1 MIRSKRLQNRI
12 TAGRFTL
19 PAAVFLSLF
28 CWVLTSILLPEIPVM
43 KSNYPLWETIYN
55 DWIPTWASAPLS
67 FLLYGIIGYF
77 LIELNNTFAIIRM
90 RASVQTAIYFL
101 LISVCPAMHQLYA
114 GDIASTAFLISLFFL
129 FKGYQH
135 PHPAGILFYSFLF
148 IGAGSL
154 FFPQLTLFIPI
165 FWIGAYSF
173 QALTPKSFFGGL
185 IGWTLPYWFLFGHAY
200 FYGEIELFYQPFI
213 ELVTFHPITLWNF
226 PLWEIA
232 TLGYLFLLFIVSS
245 VHCLVAGYEDK
256 IRTRSYLHFLI
267 FLTFCIFVYILLQP
281 AQTFHLLPL
290 LLIGVSILT
299 GHFVVLTN
307 SRASNV
313 FSFVPLPG
321 LYSYSDL
328 TYGCFCRLIGS
339 TPDRLGLSRFIY
351 LRLTGRKHRSVQFG
365 TGDDST
371 DKGRAQSGDVC
382 TLRHVG

>member
-1 MIRSKRLQNRI
+1 MS
-12 TAGRFTL
+12 
-19 PAAVFLSLF
+19 
-28 CWVLTSILLPEIPVM
+28 
-43 KSNYPLWETIYN
+43 
-55 DWIPTWASAPLS
+55 
-67 FLLYGIIGYF
+67 
-77 LIELNNTFAIIRM
+77 
-90 RASVQTAIYFL
+90 
-101 LISVCPAMHQLYA
+101 
-114 GDIASTAFLISLFFL
+114 
-129 FKGYQH
+129 
-135 PHPAGILFYSFLF
+135 PAGILFYSFLF

-232 TLGYLFLLFIVSS
+232 TLGYLLLLFIVSS

-313 FSFVPLPG
+313 FFICALAG
-321 LYSYSDL
+321 LIL
-328 TYGCFCRLIGS
+328 L
-339 TPDRLGLSRFIY
+339 
-351 LRLTGRKHRSVQFG
+351 FG
-365 TGDDST
+365 FN
-371 DKGRAQSGDVC
+371 VWM
-382 TLRHVG
+382 LL

>member
-1 MIRSKRLQNRI
+1 MRSKRLQNRI
-12 TAGRFTL
+12 TTGRLTL
-19 PAAVFLSLF
+19 PTAILLSLF
-28 CWVLTSILLPEIPVM
+28 CWVLTSALLPEIPVM
-43 KSNYPLWETIYN
+43 KSGYPLWETINTGY
-55 DWIPTWASAPLS
+55 IPAWANAPLS

-114 GDIASTAFLISLFFL
+114 GDIASVAFLISLFFL

-135 PHPAGILFYSFLF
+135 PHPAGIMFYSFLF

-154 FFPQLTLFIPI
+154 FFPQLTLFIPL

-173 QALTPKSFFGGL
+173 QALTPKSFFGSL
-185 IGWTLPYWFLFGHAY
+185 VGWSLPYWFLLGHAY
-200 FYGEIELFYQPFI
+200 FYDEMGLFCQPFI
-213 ELVTFHPITLWNF
+213 ELGTFQPITLQDF

-232 TLGYLFLLFIVSS
+232 TLGYLFVLFAVSS

-267 FLTFCIFVYILLQP
+267 FLSFCIFGYILLQP
-281 AQTFHLLPL
+281 AQTVHLLPL

-313 FSFVPLPG
+313 FFICALAG
-321 LYSYSDL
+321 LVL
-328 TYGCFCRLIGS
+328 L
-339 TPDRLGLSRFIY
+339 
-351 LRLTGRKHRSVQFG
+351 FG
-365 TGDDST
+365 FNIW
-371 DKGRAQSGDVC
+371 
-382 TLRHVG
+382 TLL

>member
-1 MIRSKRLQNRI
+1 MRSKRLQNRI
-12 TAGRFTL
+12 TTGRLTL
-19 PAAVFLSLF
+19 PTAILLSLF
-28 CWVLTSILLPEIPVM
+28 CWVLTSALLPEIPVM
-43 KSNYPLWETIYN
+43 KSGYPLWETVNTGY
-55 DWIPTWASAPLS
+55 IPAWANAPLS

-114 GDIASTAFLISLFFL
+114 GDIASVAFLISLFFL

-135 PHPAGILFYSFLF
+135 PHPAGIMFYSFLF
-148 IGAGSL
+148 IGVGSL
-154 FFPQLTLFIPI
+154 FFPQLTLFIPL

-173 QALTPKSFFGGL
+173 QALTPKSFFGSL
-185 IGWTLPYWFLFGHAY
+185 VGWSLPYWFLLGHAY
-200 FYGEIELFYQPFI
+200 FYDEMGLFCQPFI
-213 ELVTFHPITLWNF
+213 ELGTFQPITLQDF

-232 TLGYLFLLFIVSS
+232 TLGYLFVLFAVSS

-267 FLTFCIFVYILLQP
+267 FLSFCIFGYILLQP
-281 AQTFHLLPL
+281 AQTVHLLPL

-313 FSFVPLPG
+313 FFICALAG
-321 LYSYSDL
+321 LVL
-328 TYGCFCRLIGS
+328 L
-339 TPDRLGLSRFIY
+339 
-351 LRLTGRKHRSVQFG
+351 FG
-365 TGDDST
+365 FNIW
-371 DKGRAQSGDVC
+371 
-382 TLRHVG
+382 TLL

>member
-185 IGWTLPYWFLFGHAY
+185 IGWTLPYWFLFGHTY

-313 FSFVPLPG
+313 FFICALAG
-321 LYSYSDL
+321 LIL
-328 TYGCFCRLIGS
+328 L
-339 TPDRLGLSRFIY
+339 
-351 LRLTGRKHRSVQFG
+351 FG
-365 TGDDST
+365 FN
-371 DKGRAQSGDVC
+371 VWM
-382 TLRHVG
+382 LL

>member
-1 MIRSKRLQNRI
+1 MGKCAPKLSALRYNRLLPDRAEQHLRHYPYAGIRADSHL
-12 TAGRFTL
+12 
-19 PAAVFLSLF
+19 LSADICLSCHAPIICRRHCLDSISDIF
-28 CWVLTSILLPEIPVM
+28 VLSVQGLSTSTSGGHPILLVPV
-43 KSNYPLWETIYN
+43 YR
-55 DWIPTWASAPLS
+55 
-67 FLLYGIIGYF
+67 GGQ
-77 LIELNNTFAIIRM
+77 
-90 RASVQTAIYFL
+90 SVL
-101 LISVCPAMHQLYA
+101 
-114 GDIASTAFLISLFFL
+114 
-129 FKGYQH
+129 
-135 PHPAGILFYSFLF
+135 
-148 IGAGSL
+148 
-154 FFPQLTLFIPI
+154 PI

-232 TLGYLFLLFIVSS
+232 TLGYSFLLFIVSS

-313 FSFVPLPG
+313 FFICALAG
-321 LYSYSDL
+321 LIL
-328 TYGCFCRLIGS
+328 L
-339 TPDRLGLSRFIY
+339 
-351 LRLTGRKHRSVQFG
+351 FG
-365 TGDDST
+365 FN
-371 DKGRAQSGDVC
+371 VWM
-382 TLRHVG
+382 LL

>member
-1 MIRSKRLQNRI
+1 MRSKRLQNRI
-12 TAGRFTL
+12 TTGRLTL
-19 PAAVFLSLF
+19 PTAILLSLF
-28 CWVLTSILLPEIPVM
+28 CWVLTSALLPEIPVM
-43 KSNYPLWETIYN
+43 KSGYPLWETVNTGY
-55 DWIPTWASAPLS
+55 IPAWANAPLS

-114 GDIASTAFLISLFFL
+114 GDIASVAFLISLFFL

-135 PHPAGILFYSFLF
+135 PHPAGIMFYSFLF

-154 FFPQLTLFIPI
+154 FFPQLTLFIPL

-173 QALTPKSFFGGL
+173 QALTPKSFFGSL
-185 IGWTLPYWFLFGHAY
+185 VGWSLPYWFLLGHAY
-200 FYGEIELFYQPFI
+200 FYDEMGLFCQPFI
-213 ELVTFHPITLWNF
+213 ELGTFQPITLQDF

-232 TLGYLFLLFIVSS
+232 TLGYLFVLFAVSS

-267 FLTFCIFVYILLQP
+267 FLSFCIFGYILLQP
-281 AQTFHLLPL
+281 AQTVHLLPL

-313 FSFVPLPG
+313 FFICALAG
-321 LYSYSDL
+321 LVL
-328 TYGCFCRLIGS
+328 L
-339 TPDRLGLSRFIY
+339 
-351 LRLTGRKHRSVQFG
+351 FG
-365 TGDDST
+365 FNIW
-371 DKGRAQSGDVC
+371 
-382 TLRHVG
+382 TLL

>member
-1 MIRSKRLQNRI
+1 MMRSKRLQNRI
-12 TAGRFTL
+12 TTGRLTL
-19 PAAVFLSLF
+19 PTAILLSLF
-28 CWVLTSILLPEIPVM
+28 CWVLTSALLPEIPVM
-43 KSNYPLWETIYN
+43 KSGYPLWETVNTGY
-55 DWIPTWASAPLS
+55 IPAWANAPLS

-114 GDIASTAFLISLFFL
+114 GDIASVAFLISLFFL

-135 PHPAGILFYSFLF
+135 PHPAGIMFYSFLF

-154 FFPQLTLFIPI
+154 FFPQLTLFIPL

-173 QALTPKSFFGGL
+173 QALTPKSFFGSL
-185 IGWTLPYWFLFGHAY
+185 VGWSLPYWFLLGHAY
-200 FYGEIELFYQPFI
+200 FYDEMGLFCQPFI
-213 ELVTFHPITLWNF
+213 ELGTFQPITLQDF

-232 TLGYLFLLFIVSS
+232 TLGYLFVLFAVSS

-267 FLTFCIFVYILLQP
+267 FLSFCIFGYILLQP
-281 AQTFHLLPL
+281 AQTVHLLPL

-313 FSFVPLPG
+313 FFICALAG
-321 LYSYSDL
+321 LVL
-328 TYGCFCRLIGS
+328 L
-339 TPDRLGLSRFIY
+339 
-351 LRLTGRKHRSVQFG
+351 FG
-365 TGDDST
+365 FNIW
-371 DKGRAQSGDVC
+371 
-382 TLRHVG
+382 TLL